1 MVSIN
6 GLEIESSDEL
16 AAILADKHP
25 GDLVTIKTIYD
36 TNVREYEID
45 LVKFSTLDEFIYLYM
60 PLLGAA
66 ICLFVGVW
74 TYNTVPRTPLAIPTA
89 LFYASLSLILGSFFN
104 FVTSHDLSSL
114 LFLGVG
120 MTAGSLIQIVILLPR
135 RWNRLSPRMILSFIG
150 YPHNLILVAMGVYQL
165 RNLPANTA
173 YLRTFVILGISLA
186 LSFTFS
192 IVSFIRI
199 RMKSISPII
208 HRYLETFIGA
218 MLLSI
223 LPLSV
228 QIVVNLFSHRKPPIN
243 PFFILPL
250 IFLPLVYIF
259 TTRRHSLPHTQKRLY
274 QTLVLIFSPLFF
286 GLIYFAIVYLINKVL
301 LAEISPDNPLIIG
314 SLILLVVLVFDPIRD
329 QIKKMLSLENGGSFF
344 DREILALEFMNK
356 LSAVTKKND
365 ASILLRDAIE
375 EIYHPEVVRIFI
387 KGSTTDDY
395 QESAL
400 THIDRQSTP
409 VISSDAPLP
418 SSLAGLDTTLVIRSN
433 SKPIPGLDLDL
444 SEPDPDQTRSY
455 IPIQGHFNLLGWVEM
470 YINEKQ
476 DSIRD
481 KDLHLI
487 ESLTTQFALVYER
500 LDTFDSMQR
509 QLKEMAILNQI
520 ATAINNLSDFDQIL
534 LAIYEIIKE
543 VISLDQF
550 SLVLRNEETGVFQRF
565 FSIEKDEVTISTTG
579 PKNLPKSFPEEKAIL
594 EKKAVFRQEG
604 DKNCLCVPLEIEN
617 RIVGALSLTSGQ
629 TGQRFSESNLNLAQ
643 AITNLVTG
651 AIIKSRLLQMSQIQ
665 TEHLAKL
672 NEVSRQLTSTLA
684 MEPLL
689 KRIVESANEILKTTS
704 GALLVVEEDESLTFK
719 VTDGP
724 VGLQLLGKNMPKD
737 KGVAGQS
744 YRERNPVIKNSFST
758 EEMYFWSKTPEAYKD
773 ISNVLAV
780 PLIMQDEIIG
790 ILEVFNKED
799 NQPFNENDIVALES
813 FASQAVITMYNARLY
828 AKTDQALER
837 RIEELYTMQQIDS
850 ELHSSQKLE
859 DALKTALKAGLTYT
873 KVKFGSIMLVDTY
886 YNEIDDIWQKVPG
899 NENLIHK
906 NRFEL
911 NNFPWFSEDKKD
923 VYQLVEGDA
932 DELSEQLGL
941 APEFR
946 AHALVTSKLEDEL
959 YSLLVLHLNTPD
971 DIEESDIEFLLS
983 LNNHAVIALRNA
995 ILYED
1000 LQDAVNA
1007 KNEFISFISHEL
1019 KNPLTAIKGHADV
1032 LAKGMVG
1039 EINEEQED
1047 FLRTISHNVRRMST
1061 FITDLSDQ
1069 SQIES
1074 KSLRFV
1080 FATAEVSEVV
1090 DEVLQTYDQPIRAKS
1105 IRVENRVDEDLPQV
1119 WCDRQRL
1126 IQVLANLVSNAVK
1139 YTPEG
1144 GKIIIAAEHAFNEW
1158 DPKGAAEVV
1167 HFSVEDNGFGIEYE
1181 DQDQIFSKFFRGT
1194 NETILKISGTG
1205 LGLRISKSLTEMMG
1219 GAMWFESTPGEGTTF
1234 HFTIPI

>member
-1 MVSIN
+1 
-6 GLEIESSDEL
+6 
-16 AAILADKHP
+16 
-25 GDLVTIKTIYD
+25 
-36 TNVREYEID
+36 
-45 LVKFSTLDEFIYLYM
+45 
-60 PLLGAA
+60 
-66 ICLFVGVW
+66 
-74 TYNTVPRTPLAIPTA
+74 
-89 LFYASLSLILGSFFN
+89 
-104 FVTSHDLSSL
+104 
-114 LFLGVG
+114 
-120 MTAGSLIQIVILLPR
+120 
-135 RWNRLSPRMILSFIG
+135 
-150 YPHNLILVAMGVYQL
+150 
-165 RNLPANTA
+165 
-173 YLRTFVILGISLA
+173 
-186 LSFTFS
+186 
-192 IVSFIRI
+192 
-199 RMKSISPII
+199 
-208 HRYLETFIGA
+208 
-218 MLLSI
+218 
-223 LPLSV
+223 
-228 QIVVNLFSHRKPPIN
+228 
-243 PFFILPL
+243 
-250 IFLPLVYIF
+250 
-259 TTRRHSLPHTQKRLY
+259 
-274 QTLVLIFSPLFF
+274 
-286 GLIYFAIVYLINKVL
+286 
-301 LAEISPDNPLIIG
+301 
-314 SLILLVVLVFDPIRD
+314 
-329 QIKKMLSLENGGSFF
+329 
-344 DREILALEFMNK
+344 
-356 LSAVTKKND
+356 
-365 ASILLRDAIE
+365 
-375 EIYHPEVVRIFI
+375 
-387 KGSTTDDY
+387 
-395 QESAL
+395 
-400 THIDRQSTP
+400 
-409 VISSDAPLP
+409 
-418 SSLAGLDTTLVIRSN
+418 
-433 SKPIPGLDLDL
+433 
-444 SEPDPDQTRSY
+444 
-455 IPIQGHFNLLGWVEM
+455 
-470 YINEKQ
+470 
-476 DSIRD
+476 
-481 KDLHLI
+481 
-487 ESLTTQFALVYER
+487 
-500 LDTFDSMQR
+500 
-509 QLKEMAILNQI
+509 
-520 ATAINNLSDFDQIL
+520 
-534 LAIYEIIKE
+534 
-543 VISLDQF
+543 
-550 SLVLRNEETGVFQRF
+550 
-565 FSIEKDEVTISTTG
+565 
-579 PKNLPKSFPEEKAIL
+579 
-594 EKKAVFRQEG
+594 
-604 DKNCLCVPLEIEN
+604 
-617 RIVGALSLTSGQ
+617 
-629 TGQRFSESNLNLAQ
+629 
-643 AITNLVTG
+643 
-651 AIIKSRLLQMSQIQ
+651 MSQIQ

-1234 HFTIPI
+1234 HFTIPIYDISGIPAIC